1 MNMETDAS
9 TLQDLSIIHQ
19 NDEQSILKRL
29 DYCRS
34 EGGRRKLN
42 HLITHPHKTLEQ
54 IKGTEAILKLIRTQI
69 HYWPEEITNGTI
81 QMIDQFY
88 AYPLGSVPKR
98 SAISAYLYQV
108 FNRNEYAMVRFSVHH
123 FIDFLKGMR
132 KITHLINQS
141 KDVILLS
148 HMKEDINKLLS
159 PEPIRNILENENKPE
174 LSTIQLL
181 KCGSF
186 LYHKFR
192 HSFQQLKEIY
202 YRMDAWQSMALAMQ
216 KNNMQFPEWVDSELP
231 EIEATELRHL
241 LLNNPVGYQ
250 FKMNNTGNF
259 MFLTGANMAG
269 KSTFIKAVG
278 TAVYLA
284 HLGMG
289 VPAKNMKLSLFEGI
303 ISNIQIQDNIMKGES
318 YFFNEIQ
325 RIKNTLTK
333 IKDGRKW
340 LVLIDEL
347 FKGTNIQDAMLCSK
361 TVIEGLVCAPKSI
374 FILSTHLY
382 EIGDDLKKH
391 PNILFRYFETISSGN
406 TFSFSY
412 LLKDGISNDRFGY
425 LILEKEKVTKLIS
438 EIKSTYNKNAP

>member
-1 MNMETDAS
+1 MNMQTDAS
-9 TLQDLSIIHQ
+9 TLQDLSIIHP
-19 NDEQSILKRL
+19 DDTQSLLKKL
-29 DYCRS
+29 DFCRS
-34 EGGRRKLN
+34 EGGRRKLKY
-42 HLITHPHKTLEQ
+42 LITHPHNNLEQ
-54 IKGTEAILKLIRTQI
+54 IKGTEEILKLIRTQI

-88 AYPLGSVPKR
+88 AYPLGTIPKR
-98 SAISAYLYQV
+98 SAITAYLYQQ

-141 KDVILLS
+141 NEVILLNDL
-148 HMKEDINKLLS
+148 KEDINKLLS
-159 PEPIRNILENENKPE
+159 PEPVIKILENENKQKM
-174 LSTIQLL
+174 SAIQLL
-181 KCGSF
+181 RYGSY
-186 LYHKFR
+186 LYHRFR

-202 YRMDAWQSMALAMQ
+202 SKLDAWQSMAVAME
-216 KNNMQFPEWVDSELP
+216 KNKLHFPEWTDSDLP
-231 EIEATELRHL
+231 KIEATELSHL
-241 LLNNPVGYQ
+241 LLENPVGYH
-250 FKMNNTGNF
+250 FKMSNTENF

-325 RIKNTLTK
+325 RIKNTLSK

-361 TVIEGLVCAPKSI
+361 TVIDGLVCIPKSI

-382 EIGDDLKKH
+382 EIGEDLKKH
-391 PNILFRYFETISSGN
+391 PNIIFRYFETISSGN

-412 LLKDGISNDRFGY
+412 QLKNGISDDRFGY

-438 EIKSTYNKNAP
+438 EIKSTFNKNAP